1 MAVKGDKDKP
11 LEGSESVN
19 ENNEGVQ
26 TDPDVPTNNGGMH
39 NQAILMPAGSAG
51 SAGSAGIEQ
60 VQELLFGVQVRQLN
74 DKIFDIEQKS
84 QETLAGLRRDMNEN
98 ISLLAFKLEQIN
110 AQLNEKITVEVQAR
124 VHGIAELGNSLSE
137 TRQHIENLHTKNEKT
152 HREMEQRFMTQA
164 ERISEDLNVRTED
177 MLQKLEMLK
186 AKLGD
191 EKTDRSMLVT
201 LLRQM
206 AEHID
211 RPNSDF

>member
-1 MAVKGDKDKP
+1 MAVKCDKDKP

-26 TDPDVPTNNGGMH
+26 TDPDVLTNNDGIH
-39 NQAILMPAGSAG
+39 SQAIPMPAGP
-51 SAGSAGIEQ
+51 AGIEQ

-74 DKIFDIEQKS
+74 DKIFDIEQKLR
-84 QETLAGLRRDMNEN
+84 EIVADVRRDMNEN
-98 ISLLAFKLEQIN
+98 VSLLAFKLEQIN
-110 AQLNEKITVEVQAR
+110 AQLNEKITVEAQAR

-137 TRQHIENLHTKNEKT
+137 TRQHMENLHTKSEKA

-211 RPNSDF
+211 RPNSNF